1 LIVLMAQVGSFVPAE
16 SARIGLV
23 DRIFT
28 RIGAQDD
35 LAAGASTFL
44 VEMMETAAI
53 LRHATPRSLIVLDEV
68 GRGTGTDDGVAIARA
83 VVEDLVGRV
92 QARTLFATHYH
103 DLAEESG
110 RLPGVQVASA
120 AVAEEDGDVTFLHR
134 ITPGAM
140 GKSYG
145 IHVARLAGL
154 PPHVVER
161 ARELLN
167 RMPPRG
173 HPAENAERA
182 RRRVNNGIGNG
193 HEDASAQ
200 PLSSVLSPQSSVLLN
215 DLMALDLARMTP
227 LEAIA
232 VLGRLQD
239 RARAMPHHD
248 GQNAYNGRDWATRHE

>member
-1 LIVLMAQVGSFVPAE
+1 
-16 SARIGLV
+16 V

-92 QARTLFATHYH
+92 RARTLFATHYH
-103 DLAEESG
+103 DLADASG

-120 AVAEEDGDVTFLHR
+120 AVAEEDGDITFLHR

-161 ARELLN
+161 AREIVLN
-167 RMPPRG
+167 RQDAKDAKRETKEEEIVGNGQSADAQSSSCSVLMPPKG
-173 HPAENAERA
+173 H
-182 RRRVNNGIGNG
+182 
-193 HEDASAQ
+193 
-200 PLSSVLSPQSSVLLN
+200 PQSSVLLD
-215 DLMALDLARMTP
+215 DLIALDLARMTP

-232 VLGRLQD
+232 ILGRLQD
-239 RARAMPHHD
+239 RARDTLHGNSQKVREEHE
-248 GQNAYNGRDWATRHE
+248 WAPRHE

>member
-1 LIVLMAQVGSFVPAE
+1 MAQVGSFVPAK

-53 LRHATPRSLIVLDEV
+53 LRHATTRSLIVLDEV

-83 VVEDLVGRV
+83 VVEDLVHRV
-92 QARTLFATHYH
+92 RARTLFATHYH
-103 DLAEESG
+103 DLAEASD
-110 RLPGVQVASA
+110 RLPGVQVATA

-154 PPHVVER
+154 PSHVVER
-161 ARELLN
+161 ATNLLN
-167 RMPPRG
+167 RRDE
-173 HPAENAERA
+173 ENAERT
-182 RRRVNNGIGNG
+182 RKKNEHENGNG
-193 HEDASAQ
+193 HIADPDTPSAILRS
-200 PLSSVLSPQSSVLLN
+200 LSSVLLD
-215 DLMALDLARMTP
+215 DLTALDLARMTP

-239 RARAMPHHD
+239 RARELLHWGARNGHERAAHH
-248 GQNAYNGRDWATRHE
+248 E